1 MMNLAFLDNLPL
13 SKAQREKLRGKR
25 RYETAAAFYRL
36 CRILPG
42 VVIEQ
47 LDMNPGNLDGLIRA
61 LEVFVPHKER
71 QAVQS
76 ELAAMGS

>member
-1 MMNLAFLDNLPL
+1 MMNLSFLDNLPL
-13 SKAQREKLRGKR
+13 SKAQKEKLRGKR
-25 RYETAAAFYRL
+25 YETAADFYRS

-47 LDMNPGNLDGLIRA
+47 LDMNPGNLGGLIRA